1 MDNQVIDVEKIEK
14 ILDDGINRAQKVLTN
29 DKDLKELLD
38 TVKAQIDAVP
48 ILKSTIQDGQT
59 LFELIQSYA
68 KKEYT
73 EVSPKV
79 IAIVV
84 SAFLYVIK
92 KKDLIKDS
100 IPVLGWLDDVAIVA
114 VALKAIEPEL
124 KAYKTWKE
132 KQTANK

>member
-132 KQTANK
+132 KHTANK

>member
-68 KKEYT
+68 KK
-73 EVSPKV
+73 
-79 IAIVV
+79 
-84 SAFLYVIK
+84 
-92 KKDLIKDS
+92 
-100 IPVLGWLDDVAIVA
+100 
-114 VALKAIEPEL
+114 
-124 KAYKTWKE
+124 
-132 KQTANK
+132 

>member
-124 KAYKTWKE
+124 KAY
-132 KQTANK
+132 